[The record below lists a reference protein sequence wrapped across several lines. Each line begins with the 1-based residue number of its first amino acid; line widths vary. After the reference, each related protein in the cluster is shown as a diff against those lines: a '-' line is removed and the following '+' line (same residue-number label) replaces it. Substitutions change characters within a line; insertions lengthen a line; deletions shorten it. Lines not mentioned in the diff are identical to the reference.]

1 MSGALSEAHWGVHAG
16 HDVWAQRNYPCDN
29 LIGAGRARSSPSL
42 RPSNSGPS

>member
-29 LIGAGRARSSPSL
+29 LIGAIRSSSPQPLS
-42 RPSNSGPS
+42 STKNIF